1 MNDAGASGNEHL
13 GLSKVHHSSLLPP
26 ISDLMDTSALSSS
39 RTSPSARS
47 LNSVNGLGM
56 DAASSSAYTAPQT
69 PSYLHSADADT
80 SNVSASSVALLD
92 DLLVTYSLLEAEPYQ
107 ALSLEQVAELR
118 RKQHKLSTSLK
129 SMQERIS
136 LEKKMRGAT
145 HMLHAYKPSSTAKT
159 VGAAST
165 HEDPATQR
173 DDLHAKMLEV
183 SSAMERTDQV
193 MQQFIE
199 ASDGLHDVQ
208 NRLLSHHVAVLRD
221 HLHAER
227 LPPTMD
233 MSTSSSSRG
242 MRNHQTWMH
251 GFLTPRRSTSR
262 LARSFN
268 THTGSP
274 SSQRGTPS
282 RNENVHALSEESPGS
297 DEHGGLMDEVER
309 LQAHRRGL
317 SMQLASTGKR
327 QKDLRKRL
335 SLLCAQHTELGDF
348 LQEDEADDVPTD
360 RSATSPALAEQERR
374 INEMQSEHDEQ
385 KLQIILQFEQ
395 ERRHLE
401 EQHANELRMASAAAE
416 QRGLKRAEELLSSLQ
431 EQRQKHDTELKKLNL
446 SMEETQQHYA
456 NEIHHMHELLE
467 RAQQRHDQDRR
478 DASVSF
484 EDIRQRHAKEL
495 DSANAALEEA
505 QSFHAV
511 EQTHANVSQEAREQ
525 QHTKELDQMRH
536 SLRQAEQTLAAQQAR
551 MDAAMEELKS
561 QYTKELDDVKQALK
575 QANEEH
581 ARELDGSRE
590 ATDKAQQQLL
600 AEQNRMNESVD
611 ELKRLHATELGD
623 VSTALMA
630 AQQQLATERNHMS
643 VTRDE
648 LKKQYTS
655 ELEEARLALE
665 RMQAA
670 HAKELEETRL
680 TLADTQEQLATERN
694 DASAAIHE
702 LKKQHENELEE
713 ARRAVEQARSDLLM
727 ELDEARAAL
736 AMAQQQ
742 LASERNDA
750 NASIDELK
758 RQHENELEE
767 ARQAV
772 EQARSDLVIEL
783 DEARVALAT
792 AQQQLATQ
800 RNHANVSIDELKKQ
814 HDKEL
819 EGLRLALHQTQE
831 EHTKELEASRTAH
844 DNAQQQLATERNHL
858 RVSMDGLKKQQDD
871 TQEALEKARSGS
883 ERARDFHA
891 KELED
896 IQGALDAMQQQLA
909 TERNDMQVAMDELRQ
924 QHAKELESTRAA
936 MDESQRRHSEE
947 TQDMRMSF
955 ERGHRLQE
963 TELNETRQALQD
975 ARDQHAKERE
985 NTHSYLED
993 AQQRR
998 AKELDQAN
1006 HALQETQ
1013 LLQAKNQHQTQ
1024 ELCDVHERQEQTQKA
1039 LFDTQEERVHE
1050 RMESD
1055 AAHKQTAKS
1064 LSDELTRIQAELL
1077 AHQERESE
1085 LLVKHESELARRDA
1099 EHADTLS
1106 HMRASHADAVDQLN
1120 AGHAEKIGKL
1130 HTQHNDLLHT
1140 LRSEPRSSAHMD
1152 TLRSEYEQRFMELK
1166 RQHAIEKQ
1174 ELEDQHAKSSAA
1186 LQARVAQ
1193 LESEHATLQP
1203 SPNTSASRD
1212 RNDMRNQPS
1221 AVPTLSRRL
1230 HMMFG
1235 GGESTEEPASAPS
1248 SVPASGSGSADTNEA
1263 ASDTPDATRSTEREL
1278 RAQLAAER
1286 EQKDLVARRL
1296 EEVMVLYRTALRD
1309 RTSDKPL
1316 PVASEGTVT
1325 NEANNRTGP
1334 AADSREPANES
1345 ESSAAVQPAETRE
1358 AAAAGPPSPS
1368 MEEPLIPHTPEPH
1381 TPTTPEVPDT
1391 PRRLTRLETYID
1403 NASTPTHRTE
1413 RRTDP
1418 RARILEMELDK
1429 HRRAAEQSRFA
1440 YEQLKLRYD
1449 VDIASTARE
1458 RELVQRWIQGWRD
1471 VCERLQQQ
1479 HLFCMRVLGKAD
1491 GREEMDGLLDQ
1502 IKASSIT
1509 GARPSEDNARD
1520 DTLHNASRLLSQL
1533 EEHIGD
1539 MAEGLA
1545 RAGASGLGDN
1555 VIAQLEDKI
1564 EDLEE
1569 QLAAKRASLPT
1580 PVTQEHDHVEALC
1593 LYALVL
1599 VGALL
1604 PDGEA
1609 LAHSMS
1615 LPLDALHA
1623 LFAPPRFDEEG
1634 RADLA
1639 ALPVAAASAALRTTL
1654 ECLRAAGPAQKRTS
1668 SLAFVSRV
1676 QQTLDSLSP
1685 SATSAAGPHGIASLV
1700 SDVFARL
1707 LGTLDT
1713 SEMITERAKVL
1724 EDSVHGYN
1732 DTDTDASRSL
1742 THYVDGSW

>member
-1 MNDAGASGNEHL
+1 MSDAGASSSEHL

-39 RTSPSARS
+39 RRSPLARS

-56 DAASSSAYTAPQT
+56 DAVSSSAYTAPQT
-69 PSYLHSADADT
+69 PSYLHSTDADT
-80 SNVSASSVALLD
+80 SNVSVSSVALLD

-118 RKQHKLSTSLK
+118 RKQHKLSISLK

-165 HEDPATQR
+165 HEDPATER

-221 HLHAER
+221 RLHAER

-251 GFLTPRRSTSR
+251 GFLTPRRSTTR

-274 SSQRGTPS
+274 SSQRGMPS
-282 RNENVHALSEESPGS
+282 RNENVLALSEESPGS
-297 DEHGGLMDEVER
+297 NEHGALMDEVER
-309 LQAHRRGL
+309 LQSHRRGL

-327 QKDLRKRL
+327 HKDLRKRL
-335 SLLCAQHTELGDF
+335 SLLCAQHTELGDL

-360 RSATSPALAEQERR
+360 RSATSSALAEQERR

-401 EQHANELRMASAAAE
+401 EQHANELHMAIAAAE

-431 EQRQKHDTELKKLNL
+431 EQRQKHDNELKKLNL

-536 SLRQAEQTLAAQQAR
+536 LLRQAEQALAAQQAR

-561 QYTKELDDVKQALK
+561 QYTKELDDAKQALNH
-575 QANEEH
+575 ANEEH

-630 AQQQLATERNHMS
+630 AQQQLATERNHMN

-655 ELEEARLALE
+655 ELEEAHLALE

-670 HAKELEETRL
+670 HAKELEETRS
-680 TLADTQEQLATERN
+680 TLADMQEQLATERK
-694 DASAAIHE
+694 DASVAIDE

-713 ARRAVEQARSDLLM
+713 ARRAVEQARNDLLV

-736 AMAQQQ
+736 ATAQQQ
-742 LASERNDA
+742 LATERNDA

-819 EGLRLALHQTQE
+819 EGLHLALHQAQE
-831 EHTKELEASRTAH
+831 EHAKELEASRTAH

-858 RVSMDGLKKQQDD
+858 RVSMDGLKKQHDD
-871 TQEALEKARSGS
+871 TQDALEKARSGS

-896 IQGALDAMQQQLA
+896 IQAALDAMQQQLA
-909 TERNDMQVAMDELRQ
+909 TERNDMQAAMDELRQ

-936 MDESQRRHSEE
+936 MDESQRKHSEE
-947 TQDMRMSF
+947 TQGMRMSF

-975 ARDQHAKERE
+975 AREQHAKERE
-985 NTHSYLED
+985 NTHIYLED

-1006 HALQETQ
+1006 DALQETQ
-1013 LLQAKNQHQTQ
+1013 LLQAKNEHQTQ
-1024 ELCDVHERQEQTQKA
+1024 ELCDVHERQEQTQRA

-1055 AAHKQTAKS
+1055 AAHRQTAKS

-1085 LLVKHESELARRDA
+1085 LHVKHESELARRDA

-1120 AGHAEKIGKL
+1120 AGHAEKISKL
-1130 HTQHNDLLHT
+1130 HTQHNDMLHT

-1174 ELEDQHAKSSAA
+1174 ELEDQHAKSSAV

-1212 RNDMRNQPS
+1212 RTDMRNQPS
-1221 AVPTLSRRL
+1221 SVPTLSRRL

-1248 SVPASGSGSADTNEA
+1248 SAPALGSGSADTNEA
-1263 ASDTPDATRSTEREL
+1263 ASDTPEATRSTEREL

-1316 PVASEGTVT
+1316 PVASEGAVKKD
-1325 NEANNRTGP
+1325 ADNRAGP
-1334 AADSREPANES
+1334 APDMREPANES
-1345 ESSAAVQPAETRE
+1345 ESSAAVQPGETRE
-1358 AAAAGPPSPS
+1358 ATATGPPSPS

-1413 RRTDP
+1413 RRADP

-1580 PVTQEHDHVEALC
+1580 PATQEHEHVEAMC

-1623 LFAPPRFDEEG
+1623 LFAPPRFDGEG

-1668 SLAFVSRV
+1668 SVAFVSRV
-1676 QQTLDSLSP
+1676 RQTLDSLSS
-1685 SATSAAGPHGIASLV
+1685 SATSTVGPHGIASLV

-1742 THYVDGSW
+1742 TNYVDGSW